1 MMRKPSTG
9 LLAVEIALRTAFSAL
24 SVRLI
29 IARPSLTGTIEQAVR
44 KTYAMLQ
51 FIDKTSLCGI
61 RLSPLRRV
69 SGFRQGGFAPQTRSM
84 GCPMNGSADN
94 QPFPH
99 ADAAPR
105 KPADNLH
112 NGSGRRRRAADLS
125 DTGEYFH
132 DHDRDDRADDREDGP
147 WPARSGGTPAQ
158 RRAQEPDAEA
168 RPA

>member
-9 LLAVEIALRTAFSAL
+9 FVAVEIALRTAFSAL

-29 IARPSLTGTIEQAVR
+29 IARPSLSGTIEQAVR

-51 FIDKTSLCGI
+51 FIDKTALWGV

-84 GCPMNGSADN
+84 GCPTEGSADKR
-94 QPFPH
+94 PFPH
-99 ADAAPR
+99 EDVAPR

-112 NGSGRRRRAADLS
+112 IGSGR
-125 DTGEYFH
+125 
-132 DHDRDDRADDREDGP
+132 
-147 WPARSGGTPAQ
+147 
-158 RRAQEPDAEA
+158 
-168 RPA
+168 